1 MKPTVSFERYLKIR
15 LWLLGGIGTLLC
27 VLVSFLADWDGLTSF
42 SLFLLVLS
50 LIGGVC
56 WQLYRKTLDVV
67 DRIGLQLDAL
77 RNEEY
82 NTWHLA
88 SYRGGRVASLRADTQ
103 RLTQKMQQ
111 EREAILQQ
119 ESVLLALIE
128 QLAIPVVVIDAH
140 KRVYS
145 ANYGYTQ
152 LIGMDDLA
160 GRFASECGLLHDGDK
175 WHIAASS
182 PLAANYRLY
191 ENHVIRNRRKLDI
204 VMCFSVAQSL
214 RDNEKLVWQRLLRVL
229 NHEVRNSLTPISSI
243 AQSLQQMTEF
253 KDEKGHELLQVID
266 KRAQHLLSFVDAY
279 SAFNRIQK
287 PNKQA
292 ISIDSLRTSIAALNP
307 RVRIAIN
314 DDTPIFTDEGQL
326 QQVLINLVNNA
337 CDADSGGQ
345 AILVEFDID
354 EQFHLINVIDSGEGI
369 SNTDNL
375 FVPFYSTKAQ
385 GNGIGLVLSREL
397 IRQQGGELT
406 LQNRDGAPGAIA
418 QIRLP
423 RMR

>member
-1 MKPTVSFERYLKIR
+1 
-15 LWLLGGIGTLLC
+15 
-27 VLVSFLADWDGLTSF
+27 
-42 SLFLLVLS
+42 
-50 LIGGVC
+50 
-56 WQLYRKTLDVV
+56 
-67 DRIGLQLDAL
+67 
-77 RNEEY
+77 
-82 NTWHLA
+82 
-88 SYRGGRVASLRADTQ
+88 
-103 RLTQKMQQ
+103 MQQ

-119 ESVLLALIE
+119 ETVLLALIE

>member
-1 MKPTVSFERYLKIR
+1 MET
-15 LWLLGGIGTLLC
+15 
-27 VLVSFLADWDGLTSF
+27 
-42 SLFLLVLS
+42 
-50 LIGGVC
+50 
-56 WQLYRKTLDVV
+56 
-67 DRIGLQLDAL
+67 
-77 RNEEY
+77 NE
-82 NTWHLA
+82 
-88 SYRGGRVASLRADTQ
+88 Q
-103 RLTQKMQQ
+103 
-111 EREAILQQ
+111 
-119 ESVLLALIE
+119 
-128 QLAIPVVVIDAH
+128 
-140 KRVYS
+140 
-145 ANYGYTQ
+145 
-152 LIGMDDLA
+152 
-160 GRFASECGLLHDGDK
+160 
-175 WHIAASS
+175 
-182 PLAANYRLY
+182 
-191 ENHVIRNRRKLDI
+191 
-204 VMCFSVAQSL
+204 
-214 RDNEKLVWQRLLRVL
+214 VL
-229 NHEVRNSLTPISSI
+229 NHC
-243 AQSLQQMTEF
+243 EF